1 MSNLTCCKL
10 GHFDYR
16 VNLNDTL
23 FKEIIYYIFKDIIF
37 IKIKINNKTSSNP
50 NDSK

>member
-10 GHFDYR
+10 WHFDYR

-23 FKEIIYYIFKDIIF
+23 FKEIIYLYILEYLIVFLVMYFKQRI
-37 IKIKINNKTSSNP
+37 
-50 NDSK
+50 

>member
-10 GHFDYR
+10 WHFDYR

-23 FKEIIYYIFKDIIF
+23 FKEIIYLYILEYYIY
-37 IKIKINNKTSSNP
+37 
-50 NDSK
+50 